1 MGKSM
6 TRDQKIGLALG
17 ILLVGA
23 VAAFFYRHETPA
35 VAPLPE
41 LKSAAEL
48 DQQISEKPMAPYVE
62 PRAPRAEA
70 SNSAVHRDPFTDQE
84 GGGLVPEPI
93 AMEPAAENAPV
104 AKLASSTAVKP
115 LTPPQASA
123 MSETRHLVQRGDTL
137 SSIAAKYLGSSA
149 RFEEI
154 YEANRDR
161 LRDANDLRIGQELKI
176 PSRGLSVAS
185 PSDEAP
191 GGVTLPGGGA
201 EAAVPTSKF
210 VPHPGPRSVPR
221 TTAPTASSG
230 GKRLSQVPPDDQI
243 IRR

>member
-1 MGKSM
+1 MA
-6 TRDQKIGLALG
+6 RDQKIGLALG

-35 VAPLPE
+35 AAPLPE

-48 DQQISEKPMAPYVE
+48 DQEISEKPMAPYVE
-62 PRAPRAEA
+62 PRTPRVEA
-70 SNSAVHRDPFTDQE
+70 SNSAGQRDPFTDPE

-93 AMEPAAENAPV
+93 AMEPAAENAPG
-104 AKLASSTAVKP
+104 AKLASSTTVKP
-115 LTPPQASA
+115 LTPPLAPT

-137 SSIAAKYLGSSA
+137 SSIAARYLGSSA

-154 YEANRDR
+154 YEANRDQ
-161 LRDANDLRIGQELKI
+161 LRDANDLRIGQELRI
-176 PSRGLSVAS
+176 PSRPLPDAS
-185 PSDEAP
+185 PIDEAP
-191 GGVTLPGGGA
+191 GGATLPAGGGP
-201 EAAVPTSKF
+201 EAAVPPSKF
-210 VPHPGPRSVPR
+210 VPHPGPRAVPR